1 MRPGVLALLGYLALG
16 LAVPLPNQAF
26 GQDLPIIVIIMD
38 DLGNNRALGMRAL
51 SLHGSLTYGILPNT
65 PSAEVLARQAHA
77 SGKEVIVH
85 APMASVHRLNPGPG
99 ALSDQLGHSEFLT
112 TVRGNIRAIPHARGL
127 NNHMG
132 SALTPQ
138 PEFMG
143 LLMAVVAE
151 NNLYFIDSRTSAA
164 TVAASVAEHFKI
176 KHLSRDVFIDHDPD
190 MAAIDT
196 AFQRLLSLARR
207 NGIAVGTAH
216 PYPTTLHYLETVLP
230 NLRAA
235 EQVQLLSGSD
245 AIAVRYAGKSSQ
257 PELAAERNTSASR
270 GSADAALNPI
280 IQAIDN

>member
-1 MRPGVLALLGYLALG
+1 MRPGVLALFGYLVMG
-16 LAVPLPNQAF
+16 LMVPLTSNASGEQ
-26 GQDLPIIVIIMD
+26 LPIVVIIMD
-38 DLGNNRALGMRAL
+38 DLGNNRAAGMRAL

-65 PSAEVLARQAHA
+65 PSAEVLARHAHA

-132 SALTPQ
+132 SALTPI

-151 NNLYFIDSRTSAA
+151 NDFYFIDSRTTAA
-164 TVAASVAEHFKI
+164 TVAASIAEHFQV
-176 KHLSRDVFIDHDPD
+176 KHLSRDIFIDHDPD
-190 MAAIDT
+190 IAAIDT
-196 AFQRLLSLARR
+196 AFKRLLTLARR

-216 PYPTTLHYLETVLP
+216 PYPATLKYLEAVLP
-230 NLRAA
+230 KLQST
-235 EQVQLLSGSD
+235 EQVQLLSGSAAIALRD
-245 AIAVRYAGKSSQ
+245 ASRTSEPAIAVKNSS
-257 PELAAERNTSASR
+257 SASR
-270 GSADAALNPI
+270 STVGAAINVAPTH
-280 IQAIDN
+280 